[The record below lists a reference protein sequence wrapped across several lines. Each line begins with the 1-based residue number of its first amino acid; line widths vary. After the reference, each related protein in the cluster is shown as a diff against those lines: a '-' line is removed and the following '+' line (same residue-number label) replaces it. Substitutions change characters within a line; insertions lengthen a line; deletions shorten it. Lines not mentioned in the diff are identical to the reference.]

1 MSKKSIAA
9 TVFAA
14 MSVEGKTRKEIM
26 EAMMKSAGLSK
37 AGASTYFHNFSH
49 NVWNMD
55 GTKPAELPKVDFESM
70 SNKQLVDFYNERS
83 DKKIVKFRDHA
94 TAVKRCEALVA

>member
-9 TVFAA
+9 AVFATLNA
-14 MSVEGKTRKEIM
+14 EGKSRKEIM
-26 EAMMKSAGLSK
+26 EAMIEKAGLSK
-37 AGASTYFHNFSH
+37 PGASTYFHNFSH
-49 NVWNMD
+49 NVWNVD
-55 GTKPAELPKVDFESM
+55 GTKAVELPKVDFSAM

-94 TAVKRCEALVA
+94 TAVKRCEALAA